1 MLKFKQFILRESDEK
16 RPSPPEGWNASDDEN
31 TVHVFASQPPGNRMF
46 TQGHARDLMD
56 TANRLSSSLK
66 NSPTYVHIGVPRA
79 KTGENDYSQEEID
92 DVAQQHHGKVFGEG
106 SNAKLTSGS
115 GMGGDLAETAVRE
128 AKSKHPGKRIVLHL
142 ITGHDQR
149 NAMESYGKKMLAQSI
164 PEFKDPEMKVDEVHT
179 HVPDY
184 EERMQV
190 NYTDRQGVPQ
200 SVTTSG
206 TNLRAAAR
214 EGDTE
219 RASAIL
225 GYKGKHL
232 DSILAKAAQQERPSD
247 KKSKKAKK

>member
-1 MLKFKQFILRESDEK
+1 MLKFKQFLSLNEDEHSS
-16 RPSPPEGWNASDDEN
+16 PSNWNDRDDPD
-31 TVHVFASQPPGNRMF
+31 TVHVFVSQPPGNRMF
-46 TQGHARDLMD
+46 TRGHARDLMD
-56 TANRLSSSLK
+56 TAKRLSGSLK
-66 NSPTYVHIGVPRA
+66 YSPSMVHIGVPRA
-79 KTGENDYSQEEID
+79 KSGEGEYSQSEID
-92 DVAQQHHGKVFGEG
+92 DVAKFHHKEIFGEDNPDAVLTPG
-106 SNAKLTSGS
+106 SN
-115 GMGGDLAETAVRE
+115 MGGDVAKQAVE
-128 AKSKHPGKRIVLHL
+128 AAKAKHPGKKIALHL

-179 HVPDY
+179 HVPEYND
-184 EERMQV
+184 RMQV

-225 GYKGKHL
+225 GYKGPHL
-232 DSILAKAAQQERPSD
+232 DSIIAKAAQQERPSD